1 MDKHRTSLVLEGGGM
16 RGAYTCGALSWLI
29 DQGIEFDNAYGIS
42 TGAVHLT
49 NYLMGSKEDLFTF
62 SVDGI
67 TDKRIIGVRA
77 FLHSGRIVDYET
89 LFQHI
94 MPEEYHYDI
103 SPLKDCKTK
112 AYVGLYDLKQG
123 KTGYYPIQEI
133 GLFELQASTSLPV
146 IGKTVETDGRQILD
160 GGITD
165 MIPIAQSV
173 ADGCDRHLIITT
185 KPADYVRKPAK
196 KMIIDLMA
204 SVYPQ
209 CPQISK
215 DYAVRHLNYRKQID
229 LIKELEQEGKAI
241 YIYPS
246 RGSKVTRLGGKREDL
261 VDLYE
266 LGYSDMEARK
276 EEILAMFHKK

>member
-1 MDKHRTSLVLEGGGM
+1 MSKNRTSLVLEGGGM
-16 RGAYTCGALSWLI
+16 RGAYTAGALSWLV
-29 DQGIEFDNAYGIS
+29 DHEIEFENAYGIS

-49 NYLMGSKEDLFTF
+49 NYLMKNKEDLFSF

-67 TDKRIIGVRA
+67 ADKRVVGIRA

-103 SPLKDCKTK
+103 TPLKDCKVN
-112 AYVGLYDLKQG
+112 AYIGLYDLKQG
-123 KTGYYPIQEI
+123 KTGYYPIQNVD
-133 GLFELQASTSLPV
+133 LYELQASTSLPI
-146 IGKTVETDGRQILD
+146 IGKEVDHDGRQILD

-165 MIPIAQSV
+165 MIPIEQSV
-173 ADGCDRHLIITT
+173 RDGCDRHLIITT

-196 KMIIDLMA
+196 KPIVDLMKA
-204 SVYPQ
+204 VYPQ

-229 LIKELEQEGKAI
+229 MIKDLEAEGKAV
-241 YIYPS
+241 YLFPS
-246 RGSKVTRLGGKREDL
+246 RTSNVTRLGGKREDL

-266 LGYSDMEARK
+266 LGYSDAEARK
-276 EEILAMFHKK
+276 DEILALLKK

>member
-1 MDKHRTSLVLEGGGM
+1 MKKCRTSLVLEGGGM

-29 DQGIEFDNAYGIS
+29 DHGIEFDNAYGIS

-49 NYLMGSKEDLFTF
+49 NFLMGSKEDLFTF

-67 TDKRIIGVRA
+67 TDKRIVGIRA

-103 SPLKDCKTK
+103 TPLKKSKTK

-123 KTGYYPIQEI
+123 KTGYYPIQEL
-133 GLFELQASTSLPV
+133 GLSELQASTSLPI
-146 IGKTVETDGRQILD
+146 IGKTVEVDGRQILD

-165 MIPIAQSV
+165 MIPINQSV
-173 ADGCDRHLIITT
+173 SDGCDRHLIITT

-196 KMIIDLMA
+196 KPIIDLMA

-209 CPQISK
+209 CPQIAK
-215 DYAVRHLNYRKQID
+215 DYSVRHLNYQKQIE

-276 EEILAMFHKK
+276 EEILALFQKK